1 MIVGVFLGVYSAQR
15 PNGISSHFVSFFALF
30 GYSAPVFW
38 SGLLLLIGFS
48 LHIQWFPVAGIRDV
62 TIEGNFFEE
71 AIDVIRHMVLPVI
84 TLASIFLALYSRL
97 SRATMM
103 EVLGSDYIRTAKSK
117 GLTDR
122 EIIYKHALKNSLSP
136 VITLAGLQFSA
147 VVSGAIL
154 VESVF
159 SWPGLGTLAFESII
173 ARDTPTILGILFFS
187 ALVVIVGNLLTDLPL
202 SLVDPRVRTNIAAV
216 IALIILFLIIL
227 VAIFGPTLYP
237 VDPFDMVWMPF
248 SPPGE
253 EGFIFGTDY
262 LGRDLVAMIIH
273 GARVSI
279 IIGVSAAFVTVFI
292 GVSVGAMAGFYRGWV
307 EEVLMRITEF
317 FQVLPTLLFAMVI
330 VALFGASL
338 TMITIAIGAVSWTA
352 VARITRAEFL
362 RIRELEYVTAS
373 RASGANNFILMFG
386 IILPNALPPII
397 VQAALM
403 VGSAILFEA
412 GLSFLGLTDP
422 NVVSW
427 GQVIGSNRSYLLDAG
442 FTVTIPGAAIFITV
456 LCISLVG
463 DGLNDALNP
472 KLRQR

>member
-1 MIVGVFLGVYSAQR
+1 MMHLAPGDVADSISQSMGGADEEVLNEIRATYGLDKPFIIQLGSYIGKVLRFDLGYSFFYTQPVSQLIFQKLPATLLLVITAQFLALIVGVFLGVYSAQR

-48 LHIQWFPVAGIRDV
+48 LHIQWFPVAGMRDV

-71 AIDVIRHMVLPVI
+71 TIDVIRHMVLPVI

-187 ALVVIVGNLLTDLPL
+187 ALVVIVGNLLTDLTL
-202 SLVDPRVRTNIAAV
+202 RLVDPRVRTN
-216 IALIILFLIIL
+216 
-227 VAIFGPTLYP
+227 
-237 VDPFDMVWMPF
+237 
-248 SPPGE
+248 
-253 EGFIFGTDY
+253 
-262 LGRDLVAMIIH
+262 
-273 GARVSI
+273 
-279 IIGVSAAFVTVFI
+279 
-292 GVSVGAMAGFYRGWV
+292 
-307 EEVLMRITEF
+307 
-317 FQVLPTLLFAMVI
+317 
-330 VALFGASL
+330 
-338 TMITIAIGAVSWTA
+338 
-352 VARITRAEFL
+352 
-362 RIRELEYVTAS
+362 
-373 RASGANNFILMFG
+373 
-386 IILPNALPPII
+386 
-397 VQAALM
+397 
-403 VGSAILFEA
+403 
-412 GLSFLGLTDP
+412 
-422 NVVSW
+422 
-427 GQVIGSNRSYLLDAG
+427 
-442 FTVTIPGAAIFITV
+442 
-456 LCISLVG
+456 
-463 DGLNDALNP
+463 
-472 KLRQR
+472 K

>member
-1 MIVGVFLGVYSAQR
+1 MMHLAPGDVADSISQSMGGADEEVLNEIRATYGLDRPFIIQLGSYIGKVLRFDLGYSFFYTQPVSQLIFQKLPATLLLVITAQFLALIVGVFLGVYSAQR

-48 LHIQWFPVAGIRDV
+48 LHIQWFPVAGMRDV

-71 AIDVIRHMVLPVI
+71 TIDVIRHMVLPVI

-187 ALVVIVGNLLTDLPL
+187 ALVVIVGNLLTDLTL
-202 SLVDPRVRTNIAAV
+202 RLVDPRVRTN
-216 IALIILFLIIL
+216 
-227 VAIFGPTLYP
+227 
-237 VDPFDMVWMPF
+237 
-248 SPPGE
+248 
-253 EGFIFGTDY
+253 
-262 LGRDLVAMIIH
+262 
-273 GARVSI
+273 
-279 IIGVSAAFVTVFI
+279 
-292 GVSVGAMAGFYRGWV
+292 
-307 EEVLMRITEF
+307 
-317 FQVLPTLLFAMVI
+317 
-330 VALFGASL
+330 
-338 TMITIAIGAVSWTA
+338 
-352 VARITRAEFL
+352 
-362 RIRELEYVTAS
+362 
-373 RASGANNFILMFG
+373 
-386 IILPNALPPII
+386 
-397 VQAALM
+397 
-403 VGSAILFEA
+403 
-412 GLSFLGLTDP
+412 
-422 NVVSW
+422 
-427 GQVIGSNRSYLLDAG
+427 
-442 FTVTIPGAAIFITV
+442 
-456 LCISLVG
+456 
-463 DGLNDALNP
+463 
-472 KLRQR
+472 K